1 VLTVEDCEIAAA
13 QFMES
18 THAML
23 FKPIVFNFAPA
34 PTQQQVERSVGIAV
48 RTFVAAH
55 RAPA

>member
-1 VLTVEDCEIAAA
+1 MAAA

-34 PTQQQVERSVGIAV
+34 PSDEQVERSVRIAV
-48 RTFVAAH
+48 RVFLAAY
-55 RAPA
+55 RAAK